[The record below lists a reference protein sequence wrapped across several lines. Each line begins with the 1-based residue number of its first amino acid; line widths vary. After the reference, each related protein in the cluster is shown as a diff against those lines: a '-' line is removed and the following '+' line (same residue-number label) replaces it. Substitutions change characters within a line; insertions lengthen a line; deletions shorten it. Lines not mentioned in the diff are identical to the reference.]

1 MPNTNLLTKVVKYGL
16 IQRHFYY
23 LTNNFRVLPNCI
35 VIGVGRSGTTS
46 LFNYLAQ
53 HSCISKSAYDEIGF
67 FDDNFHLGLDW
78 YRSMFPTKLQ
88 KKKIEKKHGHFLT
101 YEVTPWYIRRP
112 WVAKRIHKL
121 LPHVKIIAVL
131 RNPTDRTY
139 SHYHLS
145 VRAGIMNCSFEELIK
160 SDMENLEKNIF
171 EPNDE
176 KNYFTNV
183 VQSSYLAR
191 GFYAEQL
198 DYWYD
203 LFPKNQIHLVSS
215 EQLSVNTQET
225 LNEIFKFLEL
235 PIEDIQNLEKTS
247 VGNYSKMN
255 PKTRKNLID
264 YFEPYNKKLYDLT
277 QTNFHWDE

>member
-1 MPNTNLLTKVVKYGL
+1 MPNTNLLTKFVKYGL

-23 LTNNFRVLPNCI
+23 LTNNFRILPNCI

-53 HSCISKSAYDEIGF
+53 HSCILKSAYDEIGF

-78 YRSMFPTKLQ
+78 YRSMFPTKFK
-88 KKKIEKKHGHFLT
+88 KKKIEKNYGHFLT

-112 WVAKRIHKL
+112 WVAKRIHEL

-131 RNPTDRTY
+131 RNPVDRTY
-139 SHYHLS
+139 SHYHLG
-145 VRAGIMNCSFEELIK
+145 VRSGIMDYSFEELIK
-160 SDMENLEKNIF
+160 YDMENLEKKIYDS
-171 EPNDE
+171 NDE

-198 DYWYD
+198 ERWYRV
-203 LFPKNQIHLVSS
+203 FPKKQIHLVSS

-235 PIEDIQNLEKTS
+235 PIENIQNLEKTS
-247 VGNYSKMN
+247 VGNYPKMN
-255 PKTRKNLID
+255 SNTRKNLID
-264 YFEPYNKKLYDLT
+264 FFKPYNKKLYDLT
-277 QTNFHWDE
+277 QTNFHWD